1 MPFPSPG
8 DLPNQGIEHGYPIL
22 QADALPSEPPG
33 KPWQTQGRVF
43 NPGERNNVCEK
54 LCLHHPT
61 GGIWGQNAHR
71 VQTWGRPV
79 AGHLPNRV
87 WGNKGQ
93 QESSSEGGRSEPGRA
108 QRLGHRREGK
118 ELVLLTSLTVCDSSW
133 RFSVP
138 TVCLM
143 SAPPLAC

>member
-8 DLPNQGIEHGYPIL
+8 DHPNPGIEPGSPIL

-33 KPWQTQGRVF
+33 KPWQTQGEVF

-54 LCLHHPT
+54 LCLYHPT

-93 QESSSEGGRSEPGRA
+93 QESSSEDGRSEPGRA
-108 QRLGHRREGK
+108 QGLGHRREEK
-118 ELVLLTSLTVCDSSW
+118 ELVLLTSLTVCDSLW